1 MKLSTIVP
9 VHNEAENLET
19 LYRNLIENLEPLDLD
34 FEALMINDGSDDDS
48 GEILDRMARSD
59 PRVRVVH
66 LMSNYGQ
73 STSMMAGFDHASGDV
88 IVAMDGDNQN
98 DPADIPRLLEKID
111 EGYHVVSGW
120 RKDRKDAKYTKVI
133 PSRIANWLI
142 SKISGVKLHDYGC
155 SLKAYRKEVIKG
167 LKIYGELHRF
177 IPIMSAGRG
186 ARVTEIVVGH
196 KARQFGASHYG
207 MSRVTKV
214 LLDLILIK
222 FLDKYL
228 QHPIHFFGGFG
239 LVSLLLAALTFL
251 TMLYY
256 KFWGGKTFIETPL
269 PTLTVL
275 FILMGTLAILM
286 GIVAEIV
293 MRTYYESQQKRTY
306 RIAGTVNI

>member
-1 MKLSTIVP
+1 MKLSTIIP

-19 LYRNLIENLEPLDLD
+19 LYRNLIENLEPLALE
-34 FEALMINDGSDDDS
+34 FEILMINDGSDDDS
-48 GEILDRMARSD
+48 GEILDRVARSD

-88 IVAMDGDNQN
+88 IIAMDGDNQN

-133 PSRIANWLI
+133 PSKIANWLI